1 MTNSPTESDE
11 KITGS
16 PSLSQAL
23 PSSSADWRELVAVIL
38 ISVTTILT
46 AWTAFQASK
55 WGGSM
60 SINFSQAS
68 AARVDAA
75 RYESNANRQASIQVA
90 LFTQWMSAETSGN
103 EELATF
109 LRDSFPEPLATATS
123 AWESARS
130 SDPETAPQN
139 PFEMPNYVLEDSV
152 SAAQTQDVAESKA
165 QAALT
170 SNSNSDNYTML
181 TILFATVLFF
191 AAVSNRVKRPWSS
204 WTLIGVALVVF
215 VSSATVLA
223 SLPKLL

>member
-1 MTNSPTESDE
+1 
-11 KITGS
+11 
-16 PSLSQAL
+16 
-23 PSSSADWRELVAVIL
+23 
-38 ISVTTILT
+38 
-46 AWTAFQASK
+46 
-55 WGGSM
+55 M

-68 AARVDAA
+68 AARVDTA

-130 SDPETAPQN
+130 SDPETASQN

-170 SNSNSDNYTML
+170 SNSNNYTML